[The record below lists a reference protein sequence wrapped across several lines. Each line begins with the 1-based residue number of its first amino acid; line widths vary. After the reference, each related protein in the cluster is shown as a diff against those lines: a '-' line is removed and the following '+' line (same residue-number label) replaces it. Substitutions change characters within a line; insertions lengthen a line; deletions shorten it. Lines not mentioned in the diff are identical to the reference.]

1 MWLPITHN
9 QKHRRAIDAEVRDMK
24 KYIYLLV
31 MALFSCIAISV
42 KAQTNP
48 IKQTVD
54 GYFFNGGFNN
64 SITKVELYLEDDYI
78 VGYSNKGYRKA
89 TKRKLK
95 IKKNP
100 NAYPY
105 QVSDPMNINSY
116 NRMGYLA
123 YWGNAKIYFDL
134 VKSVEIHPEVPL
146 DVYDEKEVDNNPYS
160 LYKGG
165 EKEIG
170 KCLALASDCWDG
182 FISKI
187 NPENPNGINIKA
199 NYIID
204 KEGKVT
210 DVYVVEST
218 DHSLDEAFVD
228 TLKKAFNQYKIR
240 PAIRDGKEVGFKGEF
255 KFRIKA
261 Q

>member
-1 MWLPITHN
+1 
-9 QKHRRAIDAEVRDMK
+9 
-24 KYIYLLV
+24 

-42 KAQTNP
+42 KAQTTP

-78 VGYSNKGYRKA
+78 VGYSNNGYRKA
-89 TKRKLK
+89 TQRKLK

-105 QVSDPMNINSY
+105 QVSDPMNIYSF

-134 VKSVEIHPEVPL
+134 VKPVEIHPEVSL
-146 DVYDEKEVDNNPYS
+146 DVYEENEVDKKPYI
-160 LYKGG
+160 YNWG
-165 EKEIG
+165 EKEIVEYI
-170 KCLALASDCWDG
+170 ASASDCWDQ
-182 FISKI
+182 FMRQI
-187 NPENPNGINIKA
+187 NPENLNEIKLIA
-199 NYIID
+199 DYIID
-204 KEGKVT
+204 KEGKVI
-210 DVYVVEST
+210 DVYVIEST
-218 DHSLDEAFVD
+218 DHSLDEAFVN
-228 TLKKAFNQYKIR
+228 TLLKALRQCKIN
-240 PAIRDGKEVGFKGEF
+240 PAIRDGKNVGFKGEF